1 MYVYC
6 QVLVSL
12 ADGVYHAHRNKISF
26 TSAARIG
33 SGLNGFRQGYL
44 VLLVASRV
52 RFSSL
57 KGIKARAD
65 KVEEHHCL
73 MAANMLME
81 AYRAEPGWTW
91 NKTSLDNAVATLN
104 EKVSANPKAQ
114 ITAWK
119 MRALANIMLFMPA
132 SIYERIQK
140 HYIEYTWEMSF
151 LTEELLQDGAPRE
164 GICRPAMGRC
174 SGTLTASQLADKVSG

>member
-1 MYVYC
+1 
-6 QVLVSL
+6 
-12 ADGVYHAHRNKISF
+12 
-26 TSAARIG
+26 
-33 SGLNGFRQGYL
+33 

-52 RFSSL
+52 CFSGL

-81 AYRAEPGWTW
+81 AYRTEPGWTW
-91 NKTSLDNAVATLN
+91 TKTSLDNAVATLN
-104 EKVSANPKAQ
+104 QKVTANPKAQ
-114 ITAWK
+114 ITSWK
-119 MRALANIMLFMPA
+119 MRALANIMLFMPC
-132 SIYERIQK
+132 SVYEAIQQ

-164 GICRPAMGRC
+164 GICRPAVVGIKYV
-174 SGTLTASQLADKVSG
+174 GLHSQLA